1 METIRSRLATI
12 IREASWA
19 RRALFALTIVVTVA
33 TSFTFVV
40 ADPRVA
46 EAVGFPTMVVGYG
59 VAGILFLRRPR
70 AGVSNESRAWRL
82 IGSGLVVGAAGV
94 IVVGLANVLGFEP
107 PAFGP
112 LDLFFIIA
120 YILVLIGFWTLPHLE
135 GPPFRRLRVVLDGLV
150 GVVSI
155 AVVAWV
161 ATLDNIA
168 QVVERAENA
177 LEVAIAIA
185 YPLLDVGILIA
196 VMLVTL
202 RRSNYRFDPRMV
214 LFGLGVSAQAIA
226 DLIFFNEGVGQGF
239 GDTDPPFALYML
251 AGTAL
256 LAASAIVDR
265 APEPREYAERRT
277 PWWAVLAPYGAAL
290 ILLAMLVAQ
299 LSHSDFLSNSG
310 SEARTVLVLV
320 AGALTVMILVFVR
333 QGVSIRENRELVERQ
348 RTALV
353 SSISH
358 ELRTPLTAMVG
369 FLDILNDGDQHVDD
383 ESRQEMLGIV
393 DHQARYM
400 ARIVSDLVMLNRREP
415 DLGLQLRSVALEPL
429 ITAAVDSTDL
439 EAASGVTVEVEPGLV
454 GYVDADRIQQVIV
467 NLLTNASRYGGPNR
481 LVTAVSGDESLTIEV
496 HDDGPGVPKRYELA
510 IWDRFERGAHR
521 YDAGIP
527 GSGIGL
533 AVVDML
539 VRAHGG
545 SATYR
550 RSERL
555 GGACFSISLPG
566 LAGARVEPVTPP
578 LRREGDPAGARR
590 P

>member
-12 IREASWA
+12 LRDASWP
-19 RRALFALTIVVTVA
+19 RRALLVLTAVVMA
-33 TSFTFVV
+33 FTMLAF
-40 ADPRVA
+40 ADPDFA
-46 EAVGFPTMVVGYG
+46 HDFGPPTMALGYG
-59 VAGILFLRRPR
+59 VAGALFLRRPR
-70 AGVSNESRAWRL
+70 RGAVREARAWRL
-82 IGSGLVVGAAGV
+82 IGGGLIAGALGVVAVGV
-94 IVVGLANVLGFEP
+94 GTLLPNYDP

-112 LDLFFIIA
+112 LDLFFLTA
-120 YILVLIGFWTLPHLE
+120 YSLVLAGFWTLPHLE
-135 GPPFRRLRVVLDGLV
+135 GPPFQRLRVVLDGLV
-150 GVVSI
+150 GTVSI

-161 ATLDNIA
+161 AALDGITR
-168 QVVERAENA
+168 VVTRAEEDW
-177 LEVAIAIA
+177 EVAIATA
-185 YPLLDVGILIA
+185 YPLFDVGILIA
-196 VMLVTL
+196 VMVVTL
-202 RRSNYRFDPRMV
+202 RRSNYRFDPRML

-226 DLIFFNEGVGQGF
+226 DLIFFTQGVGVDF
-239 GDTDPPFALYML
+239 VDAEPPFALYML
-251 AGTAL
+251 AATAL
-256 LAASAIVDR
+256 LAAATLVDR

-290 ILLAMLVAQ
+290 VLLIMLVVQ
-299 LSHSDFLSNSG
+299 LRGATPDVEG
-310 SEARTVLVLV
+310 QTLVLV
-320 AGALTVMILVFVR
+320 AGALIVMILVFIR

-369 FLDILNDGDQHVDD
+369 FLDILTDRDQHMD
-383 ESRQEMLGIV
+383 EASQREMLEIV
-393 DHQARYM
+393 DQQARYM
-400 ARIVSDLVMLNRREP
+400 ARIVSDLVMLNRRQP
-415 DLGLQLRSVALEPL
+415 DMALQLRSVAIDPL
-429 ITAAVDSTDL
+429 IAAAVDSTDIGT
-439 EAASGVTVEVEPGLV
+439 ASGVTVEAEPGLV
-454 GYVDADRIQQVIV
+454 GHVDPDRIQQVVV
-467 NLLTNASRYGGPNR
+467 NLLTNAARYGGPHR
-481 LVTAVSGDESLTIEV
+481 LIFAKSVDDGLVIEV

-539 VRAHGG
+539 IRAHGG

-566 LAGARVEPVTPP
+566 RSGARVELEPPPV
-578 LRREGDPAGARR
+578 REVGDPAGSRR

>member
-1 METIRSRLATI
+1 MTVETIRSRLETI
-12 IREASWA
+12 VREASRP
-19 RRALFALTIVVTVA
+19 RRTLFALTVVVAAATVLV
-33 TSFTFVV
+33 FVV
-40 ADPRVA
+40 GDPRIG
-46 EAVGFPTMVVGYG
+46 EAIGFPTMVVGYG
-59 VAGILFLRRPR
+59 VAGVLFLKRPR
-70 AGVSNESRAWRL
+70 TGPSKEARAWRL
-82 IGSGLVVGAAGV
+82 IGSGLVAGALGVVAVGVATLLPGY
-94 IVVGLANVLGFEP
+94 EP

-112 LDLFFIIA
+112 LDLFFISA
-120 YILVLIGFWTLPHLE
+120 YSLVLTGFWTLPHLE

-150 GVVSI
+150 GAVSI
-155 AVVAWV
+155 GVVAWV
-161 ATLDNIA
+161 AVLEDGLG
-168 QVVERAENA
+168 QGEEWW
-177 LEVAIAIA
+177 EVAIATA

-202 RRSNYRFDPRMV
+202 RRSNYRFDPRML
-214 LFGLGVSAQAIA
+214 LFGVGVSAQAIA
-226 DLIFFNEGVGQGF
+226 DLIFFNSGVGANF
-239 GDTDPPFALYML
+239 SEAEPPFALYML
-251 AGTAL
+251 AATAL
-256 LAASAIVDR
+256 LSAAAIVDR
-265 APEPREYAERRT
+265 APEPREYAEKKT
-277 PWWAVLAPYGAAL
+277 PWWAVIAPYGAAL
-290 ILLAMLVAQ
+290 VLITMLAADMKRMADQ
-299 LSHSDFLSNSG
+299 MGNS
-310 SEARTVLVLV
+310 ALDIRTVELM
-320 AGALTVMILVFVR
+320 AGALIVMILVFVR

-369 FLDILNDGDQHVDD
+369 FLDILNDGDQHVNDD
-383 ESRQEMLGIV
+383 SQREMLGIV
-393 DHQARYM
+393 DQQARYM
-400 ARIVSDLVMLNRREP
+400 ARIVSDLVMLNRSEP
-415 DLGLQLRSVALEPL
+415 DLGLQPRSVAIEPL
-429 ITAAVDSTDL
+429 IAAAVDSTDL
-439 EAASGVTVEVEPGLV
+439 ESASGVALEVEPGLV
-454 GYVDADRIQQVIV
+454 GYVDPDRIQQVVV

-481 LVTAVSGDESLTIEV
+481 LVTAASHDDGLVIEV

-539 VRAHGG
+539 VRAHDG

-566 LAGARVEPVTPP
+566 RSGARVEPVTPP
-578 LRREGDPAGARR
+578 LRKEGDPAGARR

>member
-1 METIRSRLATI
+1 VETIRSRLATI
-12 IREASWA
+12 LWEASWP
-19 RRALFALTIVVTVA
+19 RRALFALTTVVTAA
-33 TSFTFVV
+33 TVFVFAA
-40 ADPRVA
+40 ADPRFGRA
-46 EAVGFPTMVVGYG
+46 IGFPTMVVGYG
-59 VAGILFLRRPR
+59 VAGFLFLRRPR
-70 AGVSNESRAWRL
+70 AGVSNETRAWRL
-82 IGSGLVVGAAGV
+82 IGSGLVVGAIGV
-94 IVVGLANVLGFEP
+94 VVVGLASVLGFEP

-112 LDLFFIIA
+112 LDLFFVTA
-120 YILVLIGFWTLPHLE
+120 YLLVLIGFWTLPHLE

-161 ATLDNIA
+161 AALDNIA
-168 QVVERAENA
+168 QVVERAENP
-177 LEVAIAIA
+177 LEVIIAIA

-290 ILLAMLVAQ
+290 VLLAMLVVQ
-299 LSHSDFLSNSG
+299 LSHSDFLGDSG

-369 FLDILNDGDQHVDD
+369 FLDILNDGDQHVNDD
-383 ESRQEMLGIV
+383 SQSEMLGIV
-393 DHQARYM
+393 DQQARYM

-415 DLGLQLRSVALEPL
+415 DLGLQPRSVAIEPL
-429 ITAAVDSTDL
+429 IAAAVDSTDL
-439 EAASGVTVEVEPGLV
+439 EAASGVAVEVEPGLV
-454 GYVDADRIQQVIV
+454 GYVDPDRIQQVVV

-481 LVTAVSGDESLTIEV
+481 LVTAASHDDGLVIEV
-496 HDDGPGVPKRYELA
+496 HDDGSGVPKRYELA

-539 VRAHGG
+539 VRAHDG

-566 LAGARVEPVTPP
+566 RSGARVEPVTPP
-578 LRREGDPAGARR
+578 LRKESDPAGARR